1 MLTAAEKHFHA
12 NSIRHVFRM
21 LEFGHG
27 HAQAHVFLGVTL
39 WMCGVVVVSEQS
51 VSSSCSARLFLQSG

>member
-27 HAQAHVFLGVTL
+27 HAQAHVLLGVTL
-39 WMCGVVVVSEQS
+39 WMRGVVVSEQS
-51 VSSSCSARLFLQSG
+51 VSSS